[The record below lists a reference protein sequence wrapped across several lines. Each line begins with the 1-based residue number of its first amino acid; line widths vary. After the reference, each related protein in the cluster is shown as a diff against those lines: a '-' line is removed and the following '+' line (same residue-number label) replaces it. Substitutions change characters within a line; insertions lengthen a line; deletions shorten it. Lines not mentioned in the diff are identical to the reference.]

1 MLSRRQL
8 RIKVLQALYSYF
20 QSGTGEVNTAEKE
33 LFRSIDKILELY
45 YLLML
50 FITELAHD
58 DLLDAEDLQRKYFPK
73 DEEVHAKNRLHKIRL
88 IESLENNEAFRSK
101 LNEYRCSWQN
111 EQDLVRKVFLELKKS
126 EEYRKF
132 MTSDRADEKE
142 LLLQIVRVFMEKSE
156 ALQSALQERSI
167 YWGEDLS
174 FCCHLIIKTVKEFYD
189 QGKLLFPALYKD
201 EKDDK
206 EFVKLLFEKT
216 IINNTS
222 LEESISAKT
231 KNWDVERIAMMDIL
245 LMKMAL
251 AEMMTFES
259 IPVKVSINEY
269 IDISKEY
276 STPKSKLFINGIIDK
291 LAIEYKAAG
300 KIVKTGRGLV
310 E

>member
-8 RIKVLQALYSYF
+8 RIKVLQSLYSFF
-20 QSGTGEVNTAEKE
+20 QSGTGDLKAAESE

-45 YLLML
+45 YLLLL

-58 DLLDAEDLQRKYFPK
+58 DLLDSEDLQRKYFPK
-73 DEEVHAKNRLHKIRL
+73 EEEVHARRRLHQAKFA
-88 IESLENNEAFRSK
+88 SALENNEVFKTAVK
-101 LNEYRCSWQN
+101 NYKCSWQN
-111 EQDLVRKVFLELKKS
+111 DQDLVRKIFLEIKKS
-126 EEYRKF
+126 DEYKKF
-132 MTSDRADEKE
+132 MTADATEEKE
-142 LLLQIVRVFMEKSE
+142 LLLQIIRGFIEKSE
-156 ALQSALQERSI
+156 ALQSVLQERSI

-174 FCCHLIIKTVKEFYD
+174 FCCHLMIKTVKEFYD
-189 QGKLLFPALYKD
+189 KNKLEFPSLYKD
-201 EKDDK
+201 EKDDRQ
-206 EFVKLLFEKT
+206 FVKLLFEKT
-216 IINNTS
+216 ILNNNSYET
-222 LEESISAKT
+222 SISAKT

-291 LAIEYKAAG
+291 LANEYKAEG
-300 KIVKTGRGLV
+300 KIVKSGRGLV

>member
-20 QSGTGEVNTAEKE
+20 QSGNADLRTAESE
-33 LFRSIDKILELY
+33 LFRSIDKIMELY

-58 DLLDAEDLQRKYFPK
+58 DLLDSEDLQRKYFPK
-73 DEEVHAKNRLHKIRL
+73 DEEVHAKRRLHTMGL
-88 IESLENNEAFRSK
+88 ITAMENSEIFKARIKNYK
-101 LNEYRCSWQN
+101 CSWQTD
-111 EQDLVRKVFLELKKS
+111 QDLVRKIFLEIKKS
-126 EEYRKF
+126 EEYKKF
-132 MTSDRADEKE
+132 MTADEANEKE
-142 LLLQIVRVFMEKSE
+142 MLLQVVRGFMEKSE
-156 ALQSALQERSI
+156 ALQSTLQERSI

-174 FCCHLIIKTVKEFYD
+174 FACHLIIKTIKEFYD
-189 QGKLLFPALYKD
+189 RSKLEFPTLYKD
-201 EKDDK
+201 ETDDK
-206 EFVKLLFEKT
+206 QFVKLLFEKT
-216 IINNTS
+216 ILNNSTY
-222 LEESISAKT
+222 ENSISAKT

-269 IDISKEY
+269 IDISKDY

-291 LAIEYKAAG
+291 LAVEYKAEG
-300 KIVKTGRGLV
+300 KIVKSGRGLI

>member
-8 RIKVLQALYSYF
+8 RIKVLQALYSFF
-20 QSGTGEVNTAEKE
+20 QSGTGDLKTAERE

-45 YLLML
+45 FLLLL

-58 DLLDAEDLQRKYFPK
+58 DLLDSEDLQRKYFPS
-73 DEEVHAKNRLHKIRL
+73 DEEVHAKQRLHKARFV
-88 IESLENNEAFRSK
+88 EALEKSAAFK
-101 LNEYRCSWQN
+101 TMVAEYKCSWEN
-111 EQDLVRKVFLELKKS
+111 DQDLVRKLFLELKKS
-126 EEYRKF
+126 DEYKKF
-132 MTSDRADEKE
+132 MTADVADEKE
-142 LLLQIVRVFMEKSE
+142 FLMQVIRVFMEKSE
-156 ALQSALQERSI
+156 ALQSTLQERSI
-167 YWGEDLS
+167 YWGEDLG
-174 FCCHLIIKTVKEFYD
+174 FCCHLILKSVKEFYD
-189 QGKLLFPALYKD
+189 RNKLEFPALYKD

-206 EFVKLLFEKT
+206 DFVKLLFEKT
-216 IINNTS
+216 ILNNAAY
-222 LEESISAKT
+222 ENSISAKT

-259 IPVKVSINEY
+259 IPIKVSINEY

-291 LAIEYKAAG
+291 LAIEYKAEG

>member
-8 RIKVLQALYSYF
+8 RIKVLQSLYSYF
-20 QSGTGEVNTAEKE
+20 QSGGGDMKKSEGE

-45 YLLML
+45 YLLTL
-50 FITELAHD
+50 FLTELAHD
-58 DLLDAEDLQRKYFPK
+58 DLLEAEDLQRKYFPR
-73 DEEVHAKNRLHKIRL
+73 DEEVHAKRRLHTIGFF
-88 IESLENNEAFRSK
+88 EALDKSDEFKARIK
-101 LNEYRCSWQN
+101 EYKCSWQT
-111 EQDLVRKVFLELKKS
+111 EQDLVRKIFLEIKKS
-126 EEYRKF
+126 EEYKKF
-132 MTSDRADEKE
+132 MTADEAAEKE
-142 LLLQIVRVFMEKSE
+142 MLLQIVRSFIEKSE

-174 FCCHLIIKTVKEFYD
+174 FACHLIIKTIKEFYD
-189 QGKLLFPALYKD
+189 KGKLEFPSLYKD

-206 EFVKLLFEKT
+206 QFVKLLFEKT
-216 IINNTS
+216 ILNNAAYES
-222 LEESISAKT
+222 SISAKT

-269 IDISKEY
+269 NDISKDY

-291 LAIEYKAAG
+291 LAGEYKAEG
-300 KIVKTGRGLV
+300 KIVKSGRGLV